1 MGAEGA
7 AERRKGFPLPSDP
20 NGAGSGL
27 RASRAPILKTLQA
40 MRFALLAA
48 LLILSSL
55 FLGACRTASNSH
67 LHLQARADD
76 DVIAAGDTVSIVD
89 RMRPDVVMASAKI
102 GADGKMEFPGLGKLP
117 VSGQSSMQL
126 HEELRERYNDVYGR
140 SELNVSIAKPQE
152 RFYVY
157 GEVARPGRYP
167 LERGLTVLEGTINAG
182 PDESYADLS
191 RVRLIRGT
199 GTKEHTTNLNIRA
212 IGRGNTSFNVAL
224 EDGDI
229 LYVPPTMFGKVVAPI
244 Q

>member
-1 MGAEGA
+1 
-7 AERRKGFPLPSDP
+7 
-20 NGAGSGL
+20 
-27 RASRAPILKTLQA
+27 
-40 MRFALLAA
+40 MRTALSAT
-48 LLILSSL
+48 LLILAST
-55 FLGACRTASNSH
+55 FLGACRSASNSH

-89 RMRPDVVMASAKI
+89 RVRPDVVMASARI
-102 GADGKMEFPGLGKLP
+102 GADGQMEFPGLGKIP
-117 VSGQSSMQL
+117 VHGQSPTQL
-126 HEELRERYNDVYGR
+126 HEALRERYNEVYGH
-140 SELNVSIAKPQE
+140 SELNVSISKPQD

-191 RVRLIRGT
+191 RVRLVRGS
-199 GTKEHTTNLNIRA
+199 KEKEYTTTLNIRA
-212 IGRGNTSFNVAL
+212 IGRGNTSFNIAL
-224 EDGDI
+224 ENGDI